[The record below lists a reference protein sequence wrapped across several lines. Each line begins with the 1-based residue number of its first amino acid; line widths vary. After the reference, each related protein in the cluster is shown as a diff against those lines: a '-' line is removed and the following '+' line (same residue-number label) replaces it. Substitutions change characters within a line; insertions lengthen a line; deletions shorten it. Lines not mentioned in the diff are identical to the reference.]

1 MYICL
6 DSNPKLIS
14 FNIGSMHDLYCL
26 FSSYASYILTKTVSD
41 IISIFNG
48 PTGFGMF
55 QLEELFFFSFL
66 FSSNFHVRVSALGSS
81 RAYLHSISIDHQ
93 KEGKSFDC
101 SLHIWLFSVSA
112 APLGRCGSAGTTL
125 HSPCREV
132 TAPVLPLISQEWM
145 VVEVGPSTYVRACTV
160 VSYLRM
166 CLITSTSCCLW
177 GFQV

>member
-1 MYICL
+1 MIFIVFSHHMLLIYL
-6 DSNPKLIS
+6 RKLLVILLVYLMGRQALACFSWRS
-14 FNIGSMHDLYCL
+14 F
-26 FSSYASYILTKTVSD
+26 
-41 IISIFNG
+41 
-48 PTGFGMF
+48 
-55 QLEELFFFSFL
+55 FFFSFL

>member
-55 QLEELFFFSFL
+55 QLEELFFFL
-66 FSSNFHVRVSALGSS
+66 FSF
-81 RAYLHSISIDHQ
+81 
-93 KEGKSFDC
+93 
-101 SLHIWLFSVSA
+101 
-112 APLGRCGSAGTTL
+112 
-125 HSPCREV
+125 
-132 TAPVLPLISQEWM
+132 
-145 VVEVGPSTYVRACTV
+145 
-160 VSYLRM
+160 
-166 CLITSTSCCLW
+166 
-177 GFQV
+177 FQ